1 MTPRVDCNRVVLLTP
16 ILALA
21 VLATL
26 GGCGGKPPAGGPG
39 PGGGGPAAMPV
50 TVVTLKVQPVAL
62 TRELP
67 GRTAAFRVAEV
78 RPQVSGIVRQRLFDE
93 GALVQAGQA
102 LYQLDD
108 ATYRADVGIARAA
121 VARAEAGLEAA
132 RLRAKRSAELVK
144 TGLVSAQDNDNAV
157 ATLHQSEADLA
168 SARASLDAAQVK
180 LSRARISAPIA
191 GRIGKSAITEGA
203 LVTADQESPLATI
216 QQLDPMYVDL
226 TQSSAELLQLRKE
239 VASGTLQQPGSVPV
253 TIVLED
259 GSTYPKQGTLAFSD
273 VTVEPTTGS
282 FLLRVQVPNPGNA
295 LLPGMFV
302 RAVVGSGVRPEG
314 LLVPQQGVA
323 RDPQGNATAMVLGAG
338 DKVESRPVKVSRTI
352 GDQWLVEDGLKPGDR
367 VIVEGLQKIQ
377 PGMAVQAAEA
387 GAAAPGNASP
397 SPSAP
402 SAPAR
407 E

>member
-1 MTPRVDCNRVVLLTP
+1 MNPRVDRNRVALLTL
-16 ILALA
+16 ILT
-21 VLATL
+21 LATL

-39 PGGGGPAAMPV
+39 PGGGDQGAMPV
-50 TVVTLKVQPVAL
+50 TVVTLKVERVAL

-93 GALVQAGQA
+93 GAQVQAGQA

-132 RLRAKRSAELVK
+132 RLRARRSAELVK

-191 GRIGKSAITEGA
+191 GRIGKSAVTEGA
-203 LVTADQESPLATI
+203 LVTADQETPLATI

-239 VASGTLQQPGSVPV
+239 LASGTLQQQDSVPV

-259 GSTYPKQGTLAFSD
+259 GSTYPRQGALAFSD

-282 FLLRVQVPNPGNA
+282 FLLRVEVPNPGNA

-302 RAVVGSGVRPEG
+302 RAVIGNGVRPEG
-314 LLVPQQGVA
+314 LLVPQQGIT
-323 RDPQGNATAMVLGAG
+323 RDPQGNATAMVVGAE
-338 DKVESRPVKVSRTI
+338 DKVESRPVKVSRTV
-352 GDQWLVEDGLKPGDR
+352 GDQWLVDDGLKPGDR

-377 PGMAVQAAEA
+377 PGMPVQATEA
-387 GAAAPGNASP
+387 GAATQGTSP
-397 SPSAP
+397 ATP
-402 SAPAR
+402 SAPAKK
-407 E
+407 

>member
-1 MTPRVDCNRVVLLTP
+1 MNPRVDRNRVAMLTS

-21 VLATL
+21 ALATL
-26 GGCGGKPPAGGPG
+26 GSCGGKPPAGGPG
-39 PGGGGPAAMPV
+39 PGGGAPGAMPV

-78 RPQVSGIVRQRLFDE
+78 RPQVSGIVRQRLFNE

-121 VARAEAGLEAA
+121 VSRAEAGLEAA
-132 RLRAKRSAELVK
+132 RLRARRSTELVK

-180 LSRARISAPIA
+180 LGRARISAPIA
-191 GRIGKSAITEGA
+191 GRIGKSAVTEGA

-216 QQLDPMYVDL
+216 QQLDPMYVDV

-239 VASGTLQQPGSVPV
+239 LASGTLQQQGSVPV

-282 FLLRVQVPNPGNA
+282 FLLRVEVPNPGNA

-302 RAVVGSGVRPEG
+302 RAVLGNGVRPQG
-314 LLVPQQGVA
+314 LLVPQQGIT
-323 RDPQGNATAMVLGAG
+323 RDPQGNASAMVVGADG
-338 DKVESRPVKVSRTI
+338 KVEVRAVQVNRTI
-352 GDQWLVEDGLKPGDR
+352 GDQWLVDGGLAAGDR

-377 PGMAVQAAEA
+377 PGMAVQATEV
-387 GAAAPGNASP
+387 GAAAQAT
-397 SPSAP
+397 
-402 SAPAR
+402 APAAPTAPAKK
-407 E
+407 